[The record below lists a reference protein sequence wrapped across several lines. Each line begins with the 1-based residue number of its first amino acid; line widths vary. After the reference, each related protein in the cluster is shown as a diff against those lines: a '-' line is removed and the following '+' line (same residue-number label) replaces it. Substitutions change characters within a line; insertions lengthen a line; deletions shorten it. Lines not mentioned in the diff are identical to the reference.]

1 MSECSIEKMLL
12 EGQIEVKE
20 LFEFV
25 KKNAETKEKVAEV
38 SNRVFEEIHSD
49 S

>member
-1 MSECSIEKMLL
+1 MGKMLL
-12 EGQIEVKE
+12 EGQMEVKE

-25 KKNAETKEKVAEV
+25 KNNTEAMEKVAEV
-38 SNRVFEEIHSD
+38 SNRIFEEIHSD